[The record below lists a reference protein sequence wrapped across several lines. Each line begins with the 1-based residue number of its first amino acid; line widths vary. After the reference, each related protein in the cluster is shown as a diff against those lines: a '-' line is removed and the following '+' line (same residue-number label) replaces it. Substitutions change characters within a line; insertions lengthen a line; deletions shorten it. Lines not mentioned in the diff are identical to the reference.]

1 MSYEFTLNF
10 AHTISFQSA
19 FKLALDSA
27 ETAYASTQE
36 ILKANTFYVPAIRN
50 HCEVSSV
57 DKYWLESAMK
67 MQFVFWPS
75 ENLLALCGN
84 WPQGVVKRLHRK
96 VFFQDG
102 TDQDYPFETWDGICG
117 RFNWYVD
124 TCKQANKKTVELLLK
139 EHFSKTFKLDQADD
153 SRLDYYRRWAAYVS
167 IYDSLKL
174 DDWLYGRD
182 NPNFIRFS
190 LSPLTSQEREF
201 EAWMQLKSLIQEH
214 NKERK

>member
-50 HCEVSSV
+50 HCDASDV
-57 DKYWLESAMK
+57 DKFWLETAMK
-67 MQFVFWPS
+67 MHFVFWPS
-75 ENLLALCGN
+75 ENLLALCGD
-84 WPQGVVKRLHRK
+84 WPQIVVKRLHRK